1 MPAAE
6 RHEVIQAI
14 QAIPDI
20 IQDQAGLQAFPFPPP
35 TTKPIPFIAPPVGRI
50 ACNECPYN
58 VKAIKDIQK
67 HYTEKHKWVNDRRR
81 GRSSKEIEAR
91 ERQVPWRTGIPCQRF
106 FPGRAASRW
115 FEVNR
120 GCEEE
125 GARVQQQ
132 GADARSV
139 TDRKAAFLTHMHR
152 EDEEAFEQEAKARL
166 IQDGDDKWE
175 ASKWLGRTGWPRHLE
190 GIDQGELKALMRA
203 IGDDEPELQQ
213 MWIVFNTVLDEAYAA
228 TKRCYPGTAEL
239 FEIARKEASSETPT
253 MPFQGK
259 MEANAWIKYKDRWRT
274 LLCIWVRVELWD
286 EEDRPKFRMTI
297 GQRKA
302 FELFSRAIHETI
314 TGADAV
320 GRWTEDRV
328 RRSCLDMVIQFL
340 DHRFKN
346 GDHYRSIIISA
357 LAIMGL
363 ADGGGDM
370 DMVSGWLTA
379 MDYTPT
385 YSAVIKVARYLV
397 LYQSILERSDQ
408 VGRLQQVMSE
418 EEADEKAEGLFRIVR
433 RKVRGFMT
441 RTSGEE
447 DAEPTPMNW
456 IINTRTY
463 GLRI

>member
-1 MPAAE
+1 
-6 RHEVIQAI
+6 
-14 QAIPDI
+14 
-20 IQDQAGLQAFPFPPP
+20 
-35 TTKPIPFIAPPVGRI
+35 
-50 ACNECPYN
+50 
-58 VKAIKDIQK
+58 
-67 HYTEKHKWVNDRRR
+67 
-81 GRSSKEIEAR
+81 
-91 ERQVPWRTGIPCQRF
+91 
-106 FPGRAASRW
+106 
-115 FEVNR
+115 
-120 GCEEE
+120 
-125 GARVQQQ
+125 
-132 GADARSV
+132 
-139 TDRKAAFLTHMHR
+139 
-152 EDEEAFEQEAKARL
+152 
-166 IQDGDDKWE
+166 
-175 ASKWLGRTGWPRHLE
+175 
-190 GIDQGELKALMRA
+190 
-203 IGDDEPELQQ
+203 
-213 MWIVFNTVLDEAYAA
+213 
-228 TKRCYPGTAEL
+228 
-239 FEIARKEASSETPT
+239 

-340 DHRFKN
+340 DHRFRN

-370 DMVSGWLTA
+370 DT
-379 MDYTPT
+379 
-385 YSAVIKVARYLV
+385 
-397 LYQSILERSDQ
+397 

-463 GLRI
+463 GLRIRYITPGSKTIDWRGDQIIHGRIRIRMGEIADMLHNLVGRARETLSRLTMTEGGGAGGFTARGALPVIPWSQIEDQHGESSIDHSFLRNAGNAGWLAAGSDWVVKMIISRPDKWAEWMVEGAENNEYREHPYRGAAIRQYARDVEQFCGIQADGQH